1 MYTEQKYT
9 ILSDLGN
16 IAHIGV
22 NEFEKIKNWL
32 PIENYPTK

>member
-22 NEFEKIKNWL
+22 NEFEKINWL
-32 PIENYPTK
+32 AIENYPTK